1 MATYH
6 RAGHVLCLPARAA
19 DVRSPSGP
27 TAVRGSLRSLRA
39 LAWPMWLLL
48 ALVGCGAGM
57 PKGPE
62 TLAQLRLRASVSPK
76 DAATQRA
83 LAFGELFDPDGD
95 PRRVDEALGRALA
108 LAPDDVELWLARGL
122 QADVR
127 GHTTA
132 ALDAY
137 LGALE
142 RFAAAPQAGAP
153 QLGELVMAGVGGL
166 DGGAPSYVAKVKPA
180 LERALATPGLPAP
193 TRYLIGTALIDLAFR
208 AGDRPTAQALAAR
221 IGCVTDARVAGPFG
235 PYVLLG
241 FDQKHAAGPGAPLAQ
256 RYDLGPG
263 RGVWPTRTL
272 GSRGCVLNVGG
283 GPVAEGGVS
292 YVQSTLTASEAGT
305 YLMRLHTASH
315 TAVYLDGREVLRV
328 DGRRALVPDVSFAL
342 VELTAGQHELTIKL
356 AARHP
361 NPMLALSMMKA
372 GARDVSAMAMPEL
385 GAPHGMARYL
395 RAAIALGRGD
405 ALSARSA
412 LSHVSPQEPASPLL
426 RLQRASLLLADPL
439 LPGDQRE
446 DEARRQ
452 LIAALKTDPD
462 LWGPAVQLA
471 NMMASNGRTTEAIT
485 ALRAAHRRFPEVPGV
500 GLSLAGLLR
509 QKGWDAEADQVI
521 ADLRQRVPD
530 GCSVLSAQLQ
540 ALRSRQREEQAAQ
553 LIDEMMRCEGQA
565 NARYSQKL
573 RERDWAG
580 ALAELDRLESL
591 EPPQGRYAWLLARM
605 ELAKNRGDDAT
616 VERTLSELRASYPRS
631 STAAVEA
638 IDRQAGRGD
647 LPGALATLQQEV
659 TREPA
664 TMADLYRLAP
674 VLGGT
679 DVMAPFRRD
688 GDAAIA
694 RFEASGHSY
703 DGPQVLVFDYMAVRV
718 FPDFSSLSVVHSI
731 QKAQSDEAVEDLAEV
746 KVPDGARVL
755 KLLVH
760 KPDGQRL
767 EPDAIEG
774 KDSISLPSVAPG
786 DYVELEYLM
795 NEEPPAGFP
804 DGYTGDR
811 FYFKSFE
818 VPFDHSEIVMALP
831 ADAKIEVDTRGAA
844 PKTEEKLENGL
855 RVLRFAVDESRA
867 IKPEPNAV
875 AAREYL
881 PSIRVG
887 IAASWDK
894 FVTSLREGLADR
906 DAYDPELAAFAL
918 QIAGDAKKVKP
929 RERVRKIYE
938 WVLENVDDNDDLFS
952 QAAVMMRARSGNR
965 ARVLRY
971 LLGLVGVRAELALV
985 RAASADNTPS
995 EMADGDTYE
1004 HVLLRVQIGG
1014 QTLWLFTS
1022 ERHAPLGY
1030 VPPLLRGQP
1039 ALMVDERVTRTT
1051 VAPATADDELR
1062 RVVLD
1067 VTLAKDGSAQVQAV
1081 ETVRGSGAV
1090 SWRSSLEAVPEAELN
1105 QRFEE
1110 QYVARLLPGAR
1121 LQKLEL
1127 VGLDRSNPEL
1137 ELRYAFD
1144 VSALG
1149 RAVGEQ
1155 WALPSLLT
1163 TELASGYARTA
1174 QRETVEL
1181 VSAPLEVDVV
1191 VRYHLPSAPPVVT
1204 VPPPERLEAAI
1215 PGRPRFSSAM
1225 RKDGDALVLE
1235 RSLRLPV
1242 MRVAPQ
1248 SYGAWS
1254 AFCQRVDAIEA
1265 REVLVRLK

>member
-1 MATYH
+1 M
-6 RAGHVLCLPARAA
+6 GCN
-19 DVRSPSGP
+19 
-27 TAVRGSLRSLRA
+27 LRSLGA
-39 LAWPMWLLL
+39 PVWA
-48 ALVGCGAGM
+48 ALVAFALIGCGAGAANA
-57 PKGPE
+57 PE
-62 TLAQLRLRASVSPK
+62 TLAQLRLRASASPK
-76 DAATQRA
+76 DASAQRA
-83 LAFGELFDPDGD
+83 LAFGELFDPAGD
-95 PRRVDEALGRALA
+95 PRRTEPSLERALA
-108 LAPDDVELWLARGL
+108 LSPDDVELWLARGL

-137 LGALE
+137 LTALD
-142 RFAAAPQAGAP
+142 RFVAAPQAFAP
-153 QLGELVMAGVGGL
+153 QLGELVLAGVSGL
-166 DGGAPSYVAKVKPA
+166 EGGAPSYVTKVKPA
-180 LERALATPGLPAP
+180 LERALAASGLPAP

-208 AGDRPTAQALAAR
+208 AGDRATAQALAAR
-221 IGCVTDARVAGPFG
+221 VGCVTEARVAGPFG

-241 FDQKHAAGPGAPLAQ
+241 FDQKHAAAPGTPLAE
-256 RYDLGPG
+256 RYELGVG

-283 GPVAEGGVS
+283 GPIAEGGVS
-292 YVQSTLTASEAGT
+292 FVQSTLTASEAGS
-305 YLMRLHTASH
+305 YLLRLHTASH
-315 TAVYLDGREVLRV
+315 TAVFIDGREVLRV
-328 DGRRALVPDVSFAL
+328 DGRRALVPDVSFAQ
-342 VELTAGQHELTIKL
+342 VELTVGQHELTVEL

-361 NPMLALSMMKA
+361 NPMLALSLMKA
-372 GARDVSAMAMPEL
+372 GGRDVAAVAMPEL
-385 GAPHGMARYL
+385 GSPHGMMRYL

-405 ALSARSA
+405 ALAARSA
-412 LSHVSPQEPASPLL
+412 LSHIRPEEPASPLM

-439 LPGDQRE
+439 LPGDERE

-452 LIAALKTDPD
+452 LIAALKTDAD

-471 NMMASNGRTTEAIT
+471 NMMAGNGRITEAIT
-485 ALRAAHRRFPEVPGV
+485 AMREAHRRFPEVPGV

-521 ADLRQRVPD
+521 AALRKRVPD
-530 GCSVLSAQLQ
+530 GCSVLSAQLE
-540 ALRSRQREEQAAQ
+540 ALRSRQREEQAAR
-553 LIDEMMRCEGQA
+553 LVDEMMRCEGQA

-573 RERDWAG
+573 RERDWPG

-605 ELAKNRGDDAT
+605 ELAKNRSDDAT

-647 LPGALATLQQEV
+647 LSGALATLQQEV

-674 VLGGT
+674 ALGGT

-688 GDAAIA
+688 GDAAIK
-694 RFEASGHSY
+694 RFEASGRKY

-718 FPDFSSLSVVHSI
+718 FPDFSSLSIVHSV
-731 QKAQSDEAVEDLAEV
+731 QKAQSDEAVEELAEV
-746 KVPDGARVL
+746 RVPEGARVL

-760 KPDGQRL
+760 KADGQRL

-774 KDSISLPSVAPG
+774 KDSISLPGVTPG

-804 DGYTGDR
+804 GGYTGDR

-831 ADAKIEVDTRGAA
+831 ADLKIEVDPRGAA

-887 IAASWDK
+887 VAATWDK
-894 FVTSLREGLADR
+894 FVASLREGLADR

-929 RERVRKIYE
+929 RERLRKVYE

-971 LLGLVGVRAELALV
+971 LLGMVGVRAELALV

-995 EMADGDTYE
+995 TMADGDTYE
-1004 HVLLRVQIGG
+1004 HVLVRVELSGK
-1014 QTLWLFTS
+1014 TLWLFTS

-1039 ALMVDERVTRTT
+1039 ALMVDERATRTM
-1051 VAPATADDELR
+1051 VAPSTKDDELR
-1062 RVVLD
+1062 HVVLD
-1067 VTLAKDGSAQVQAV
+1067 VTLAKDGSAKVEAV

-1090 SWRSSLEAVPEAELN
+1090 SWRSSLESVPEAELN

-1127 VGLDRSNPEL
+1127 IGLDRSSQEL
-1137 ELRYAFD
+1137 ELRYAFE

-1155 WALPSLLT
+1155 WALPSLLAT
-1163 TELASGYARTA
+1163 DLASGYAQSS

-1181 VSAPLEVDVV
+1181 VPAPLEVDVV
-1191 VRYHLPSAPPVVT
+1191 VRYHLPGAPPAVAASQ
-1204 VPPPERLEAAI
+1204 PEVLEAAI

-1225 RKDGDALVLE
+1225 RKDGDALVIE

-1242 MRVAPQ
+1242 MRVSPQ
-1248 SYGAWS
+1248 AYGVWS
-1254 AFCQRVDAIEA
+1254 AFCQRVDAVEA
-1265 REVLVRLK
+1265 RELLVRLK